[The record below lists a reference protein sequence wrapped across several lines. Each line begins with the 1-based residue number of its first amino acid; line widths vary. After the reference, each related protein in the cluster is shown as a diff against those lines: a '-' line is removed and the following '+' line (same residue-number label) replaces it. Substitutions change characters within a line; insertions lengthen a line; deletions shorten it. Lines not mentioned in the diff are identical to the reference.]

1 MEIVMSIDT
10 IHSST
15 TVAANTAFNKP
26 APRPAEEVKAVQKPA
41 DAAYKVS
48 FSPLAEQLLKA
59 APNEEE
65 IRRDKVAAIRDQ
77 LASGTYNIS
86 GKDVAAKILNALKN

>member
-1 MEIVMSIDT
+1 METAVSITT

-15 TVAANTAFNKP
+15 TTATDSTLKKPVA
-26 APRPAEEVKAVQKPA
+26 RPVEAAKAAQKP
-41 DAAYKVS
+41 DNAAFKVS
-48 FSPLAEQLLKA
+48 ISPQAEQLRKA
-59 APNEEE
+59 APADEE

-86 GKDVAAKILNALKN
+86 GKDVATKILNALKN